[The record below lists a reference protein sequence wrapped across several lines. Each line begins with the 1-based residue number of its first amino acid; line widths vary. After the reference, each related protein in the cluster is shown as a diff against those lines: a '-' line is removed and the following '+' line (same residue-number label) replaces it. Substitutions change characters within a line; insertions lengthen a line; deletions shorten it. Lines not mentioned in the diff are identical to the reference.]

1 MFHLLDSREGINAFL
16 KENGSY
22 SAKSKNK
29 KTKKERRKKMVALH
43 VLFKFSFIRTPFV

>member
-29 KTKKERRKKMVALH
+29 KNKKKKEGKKW
-43 VLFKFSFIRTPFV
+43 